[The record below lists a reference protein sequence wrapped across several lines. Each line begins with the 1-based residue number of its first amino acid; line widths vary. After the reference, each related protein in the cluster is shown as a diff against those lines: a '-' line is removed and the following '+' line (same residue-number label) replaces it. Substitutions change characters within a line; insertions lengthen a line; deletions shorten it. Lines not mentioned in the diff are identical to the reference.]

1 MNNIQKYFAGREQ
14 FIELLEAV
22 GIRTLEQ
29 FASADPSTVLPELHQ
44 AKRMLKLQTEIPS
57 APVFREWVNQA
68 LSSPTAPEPE
78 RLPSYEEDALPLAT
92 PVDPPITDS
101 SENRRERGRSHT
113 DGPPK
118 HLSAKAKRQEEH
130 DLLPDMDGSRY
141 RPASVHLYPLLHFG
155 HHPCAS
161 QWRTRLAINQ
171 PLLRPLDSG
180 DDSLSL
186 PGASPEMQRVQGSCL
201 FL

>member
-78 RLPSYEEDALPLAT
+78 LLPIHEGDGLPLAT

-101 SENRRERGRSHT
+101 LENRRERGRSHT

-118 HLSAKAKRQEEH
+118 HLSPPRPGCRKNTATSPQNMFTPTRSRKPTFAKK
-130 DLLPDMDGSRY
+130 
-141 RPASVHLYPLLHFG
+141 AS
-155 HHPCAS
+155 S
-161 QWRTRLAINQ
+161 T
-171 PLLRPLDSG
+171 
-180 DDSLSL
+180 
-186 PGASPEMQRVQGSCL
+186 
-201 FL
+201 

>member
-130 DLLPDMDGSRY
+130 SY
-141 RPASVHLYPLLHFG
+141 QPAKHVHTLKEPKTYLRKK
-155 HHPCAS
+155 AS
-161 QWRTRLAINQ
+161 ST
-171 PLLRPLDSG
+171 
-180 DDSLSL
+180 
-186 PGASPEMQRVQGSCL
+186 
-201 FL
+201 

>member
-78 RLPSYEEDALPLAT
+78 LLPIHEGDGLPLAT

-101 SENRRERGRSHT
+101 LENRRERGRSHT

-118 HLSAKAKRQEEH
+118 HLSAKARLQEEH
-130 DLLPDMDGSRY
+130 SY
-141 RPASVHLYPLLHFG
+141 QPAKHVHTHKEPKTYLRKK
-155 HHPCAS
+155 AS
-161 QWRTRLAINQ
+161 ST
-171 PLLRPLDSG
+171 
-180 DDSLSL
+180 
-186 PGASPEMQRVQGSCL
+186 
-201 FL
+201 

>member
-92 PVDPPITDS
+92 PVGVPIRTALQNISPPRPSGRKNTATSPQNMFTPSRSRKPTFAKKAS
-101 SENRRERGRSHT
+101 ST
-113 DGPPK
+113 
-118 HLSAKAKRQEEH
+118 
-130 DLLPDMDGSRY
+130 
-141 RPASVHLYPLLHFG
+141 
-155 HHPCAS
+155 
-161 QWRTRLAINQ
+161 
-171 PLLRPLDSG
+171 
-180 DDSLSL
+180 
-186 PGASPEMQRVQGSCL
+186 
-201 FL
+201 

>member
-78 RLPSYEEDALPLAT
+78 LLPSYEEDALTLRLLILQKTEGNVGVPIRTALQNISPPRPSGRKNTAT
-92 PVDPPITDS
+92 SPQNMFTPSRSRKPTFAKKAS
-101 SENRRERGRSHT
+101 ST
-113 DGPPK
+113 
-118 HLSAKAKRQEEH
+118 
-130 DLLPDMDGSRY
+130 
-141 RPASVHLYPLLHFG
+141 
-155 HHPCAS
+155 
-161 QWRTRLAINQ
+161 
-171 PLLRPLDSG
+171 
-180 DDSLSL
+180 
-186 PGASPEMQRVQGSCL
+186 
-201 FL
+201 

>member
-78 RLPSYEEDALPLAT
+78 LLPIHEGDGLPLAT

-101 SENRRERGRSHT
+101 LENRRERGRSHT

-118 HLSAKAKRQEEH
+118 HLSAKARLQEENST
-130 DLLPDMDGSRY
+130 GWRRY
-141 RPASVHLYPLLHFG
+141 RPAPVHLHPLLHFG

-161 QWRTRLAINQ
+161 QWRTRLAVNQ

-180 DDSLSL
+180 AGSLSF
-186 PGASPEMQRVQGSCL
+186 PGASPEMQRVQGPCL

>member
-78 RLPSYEEDALPLAT
+78 LLPIHEGDGLPLAT
-92 PVDPPITDS
+92 PVDPSITDS
-101 SENRRERGRSHT
+101 SENRRDLQNISPPRPGCRKNTATSPQNMFTPTRSRKPT
-113 DGPPK
+113 F
-118 HLSAKAKRQEEH
+118 AKK
-130 DLLPDMDGSRY
+130 
-141 RPASVHLYPLLHFG
+141 AS
-155 HHPCAS
+155 S
-161 QWRTRLAINQ
+161 T
-171 PLLRPLDSG
+171 
-180 DDSLSL
+180 
-186 PGASPEMQRVQGSCL
+186 
-201 FL
+201 

>member
-68 LSSPTAPEPE
+68 LSSPIAPEPE
-78 RLPSYEEDALPLAT
+78 LLQPGPITQPDRLPS
-92 PVDPPITDS
+92 V
-101 SENRRERGRSHT
+101 HF
-113 DGPPK
+113 
-118 HLSAKAKRQEEH
+118 
-130 DLLPDMDGSRY
+130 Y
-141 RPASVHLYPLLHFG
+141 RLYPKF
-155 HHPCAS
+155 
-161 QWRTRLAINQ
+161 RK
-171 PLLRPLDSG
+171 
-180 DDSLSL
+180 
-186 PGASPEMQRVQGSCL
+186 
-201 FL
+201 

>member
-68 LSSPTAPEPE
+68 LSSPIAPEPE
-78 RLPSYEEDALPLAT
+78 LLPIHEGDGLPLAT

-118 HLSAKAKRQEEH
+118 HLSAKARMQEEH
-130 DLLPDMDGSRY
+130 TSPQNMFTPTRSRK
-141 RPASVHLYPLLHFG
+141 PTFAKKAS
-155 HHPCAS
+155 S
-161 QWRTRLAINQ
+161 T
-171 PLLRPLDSG
+171 
-180 DDSLSL
+180 
-186 PGASPEMQRVQGSCL
+186 
-201 FL
+201 

>member
-78 RLPSYEEDALPLAT
+78 LLPIHEGDGLPPLPLPLTLRLLILQKTTEGNVGVPIRTDLQNISPPRPGCRKNTAT
-92 PVDPPITDS
+92 SPQNMFTPTRSRKPTFAKKAS
-101 SENRRERGRSHT
+101 ST
-113 DGPPK
+113 
-118 HLSAKAKRQEEH
+118 
-130 DLLPDMDGSRY
+130 
-141 RPASVHLYPLLHFG
+141 
-155 HHPCAS
+155 
-161 QWRTRLAINQ
+161 
-171 PLLRPLDSG
+171 
-180 DDSLSL
+180 
-186 PGASPEMQRVQGSCL
+186 
-201 FL
+201 